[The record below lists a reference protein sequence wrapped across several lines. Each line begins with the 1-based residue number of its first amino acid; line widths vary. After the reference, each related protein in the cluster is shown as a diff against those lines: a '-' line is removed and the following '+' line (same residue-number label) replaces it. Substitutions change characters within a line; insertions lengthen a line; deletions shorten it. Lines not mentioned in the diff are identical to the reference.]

1 MSLLDFANQ
10 YATTVGAS
18 HGYREQLVVLCKRLP
33 RQATDLT
40 VDKIDAYLTEA
51 LKHLAPSTV
60 NNHRRMLCTLRRA
73 ALRDGLVDECTR
85 PVRKVKYSLPV
96 VRAWDH
102 AEIRRLL
109 SVAAQMPGGTLKCP
123 YSLLLPA
130 WILFGYSSGL
140 RLGDLLEVRWDQL
153 RGNTLAL
160 NLRKTGQLHC
170 VVLDVSAMQAIGSL
184 PRKGPKIFG
193 SLVGRSRIIVGM
205 RRLIKESGLSGSGK
219 YLRRSSATFA
229 EIAGI
234 DATGHLGHKTPGMK
248 RHYLDPVLLALQKRA
263 IPSVSLELADHA

>member
-33 RQATDLT
+33 WQATDLT

-109 SVAAQMPGGTLKCP
+109 SVAAQMPRGTIKCP